1 MEIMGIAKQIANT
14 VGVCHHCSVSIL
26 RAYILLSLQLLSDAS
41 GRRLELHNGDALNF
55 DMEKLCGP

>member
-14 VGVCHHCSVSIL
+14 VGVCHHCGVSIL
-26 RAYILLSLQLLSDAS
+26 RAYIMFSLQLLSDAS
-41 GRRLELHNGDALNF
+41 GRRLEIHNGDALNF